1 MMDKKLLTIILFLL
15 CIRAGAQSSLLWE
28 ISAKNGTQPSY
39 LFGSF
44 HLMCKNDF
52 SYAPK
57 LSERIRQT
65 KQFYA
70 ELDLTQPGMQA
81 ALMQGLTL
89 KGTTLS
95 QLMGSQDYEK
105 ARIAFQQITGMDLQ
119 LFNQYKPFMS
129 LNLLALY
136 AIPCADKIQ
145 PETRLF
151 QIAREQNIPVAG
163 LETLAD
169 QLAAIDTQP
178 IESQLKTLSA
188 SLQNYDSVKLVMRQ
202 LLQVY
207 QLNNSDSLYQFMQQN
222 NNDDHFE
229 KELIEKRNRRW
240 IPVMEGAIRNK
251 PTFFV
256 VGAGHLG
263 GDSGLIALL
272 RKMGYTLKPLND

>member
-1 MMDKKLLTIILFLL
+1 MDKKLFTIVLLLLF
-15 CIRAGAQSSLLWE
+15 IRAEAQSSLLWE
-28 ISAKNGTQPSY
+28 VSGKDGKQPSY

-52 SYAPK
+52 SYGPK
-57 LSERIRQT
+57 LSERIRQSE
-65 KQFYA
+65 QFYA
-70 ELDLTQPGMQA
+70 ELDLTQSNMQA

-95 QLMGSQDYEK
+95 ELMGSPDYEK
-105 ARIAFQQITGMDLQ
+105 ARTAFKQITGMDLQ
-119 LFNQYKPFMS
+119 LFNQFKPFMS

-145 PETRLF
+145 PETLLF
-151 QIAREQNIPVAG
+151 QMAREQNIPVAG

-169 QLAAIDTQP
+169 QLAAIDAQP
-178 IESQLKTLSA
+178 IESQLKTFTT
-188 SLQNYDSVKLVMRQ
+188 SLQNYDSVKLVMKQ

-229 KELIEKRNRRW
+229 KELIEKRNQRW
-240 IPVMEGAIRNK
+240 IPVMDQAIRNK
-251 PTFFV
+251 ATFFV

-263 GDSGLIALL
+263 GNSGLIALL

>member
-1 MMDKKLLTIILFLL
+1 MDKKLFTILLLLLF
-15 CIRAGAQSSLLWE
+15 IRSEAQSSLLWE
-28 ISAKNGTQPSY
+28 ISGKDGKQPSY

-52 SYAPK
+52 SYGPK
-57 LSERIRQT
+57 LAERIRQT
-65 KQFYA
+65 EQFYA

-95 QLMGSQDYEK
+95 QLMGSPDYDK
-105 ARIAFQQITGMDLQ
+105 ARSAFKQITGMDLQ
-119 LFNQYKPFMS
+119 LFNQFKPFMS
-129 LNLLALY
+129 MNLLALY

-145 PETRLF
+145 PETQLF
-151 QIAREQNIPVAG
+151 QMAREQNIPVAG

-169 QLAAIDTQP
+169 QLAAIDAQP

-188 SLQNYDSVKLVMRQ
+188 SLQNYDSVKLVMQQ

-207 QLNNSDSLYQFMQQN
+207 QLNNSDSLYHFMQQN
-222 NNDDHFE
+222 SSNDDDFE
-229 KELIEKRNRRW
+229 KELIEKRNQRW
-240 IPVMEGAIRNK
+240 IPVMDKAIRYK

-263 GDSGLIALL
+263 GNSGLIALL
-272 RKMGYTLKPLND
+272 RKMGYTLRLLND

>member
-1 MMDKKLLTIILFLL
+1 MDKKLFTILLLLL
-15 CIRAGAQSSLLWE
+15 CIRAQAQSSLLWE
-28 ISAKNGTQPSY
+28 ISGKEQKHPSY

-52 SYAPK
+52 SYGPK

-65 KQFYA
+65 EQFYA
-70 ELDLTQPGMQA
+70 ELDLTQSGLQA

-105 ARIAFQQITGMDLQ
+105 ARTAFKQITGMDLQ
-119 LFNQYKPFMS
+119 LFNQFKPFMS

-136 AIPCADKIQ
+136 AIPCSDKVQ
-145 PETRLF
+145 PETQLF
-151 QIAREQNIPVAG
+151 QIASEQKIPVAG

-169 QLAAIDTQP
+169 QLAAIDAQP

-188 SLQNYDSVKLVMRQ
+188 TLQNYDSVKLVMKQ
-202 LLQVY
+202 LLQAY
-207 QLNNSDSLYQFMQQN
+207 QLNNSDSLYRFMQSN
-222 NNDDHFE
+222 SKEDYFE
-229 KELIEKRNRRW
+229 KELIEKRNQRW
-240 IPVMEGAIRNK
+240 IPVMDRAIRNK

-263 GDSGLIALL
+263 GSSGLIALL
-272 RKMGYTLKPLND
+272 RKIGYTLRPLND